1 MNLTYPPNPRLR
13 ICVHGVDGSVAT
25 FTQDKPALMRRILED
40 CQNPHF
46 FTQDRI
52 TIAGQHSVTTFAAS
66 NIARID
72 LDYKR
77 FSDWRFPQGIRNITE
92 LTEPEFLYHASLLD
106 LEHLEQRRQPRA
118 AGGPVVGFL
127 DIEMLGGRHLF
138 LKILAIEELPADRLQ
153 RIHSFLAAPSLS
165 FRLQSGGLAI
175 VNLAHVVRF
184 TSYPG
189 LPEVPTDAW
198 SADQENGQGI
208 GTNSSSNGGR
218 SRVVTRQS

>member
-46 FTQDRI
+46 FTRDRI

-77 FSDWRFPQGIRNITE
+77 FSDWKFPQGIRNITE
-92 LTEPEFLYHASLLD
+92 LTEPEFLYQAALFD
-106 LEHLEQRRQPRA
+106 LVHLERRQQRRT
-118 AGGPVVGFL
+118 AGEPVVVFL
-127 DIEMLGGRHLF
+127 DIAILGGRRMF
-138 LKILAIEELPADRLQ
+138 QKKMAVDELPQDRL
-153 RIHSFLAAPSLS
+153 H
-165 FRLQSGGLAI
+165 
-175 VNLAHVVRF
+175 
-184 TSYPG
+184 T
-189 LPEVPTDAW
+189 
-198 SADQENGQGI
+198 
-208 GTNSSSNGGR
+208 
-218 SRVVTRQS
+218 